1 MNQCRPPGGL
11 LCIPPPDPIP
21 SHCLST
27 SLTNNMMFR
36 KLAYVFSLCR
46 QISHLYRPPQRRPRI
61 FNSFGCC
68 PSDHGSGKR
77 SERFPDEPQLHDQ
90 RRRPVSTSISM
101 SLFVNGR
108 LLSIKNRTRVDVY
121 IFGIQTED
129 PFVGQLVAGNL
140 EVSPQYYVTIPEDV
154 N

>member
-1 MNQCRPPGGL
+1 ML
-11 LCIPPPDPIP
+11 
-21 SHCLST
+21 
-27 SLTNNMMFR
+27 
-36 KLAYVFSLCR
+36 
-46 QISHLYRPPQRRPRI
+46 
-61 FNSFGCC
+61 
-68 PSDHGSGKR
+68 
-77 SERFPDEPQLHDQ
+77 
-90 RRRPVSTSISM
+90 
-101 SLFVNGR
+101 LFVNGR